1 MATITK
7 QGQKGNLTKLD
18 LDYKGTKDG
27 EDQVKNYLEIVQ
39 QKIGFIPNVLAA
51 FAKFP
56 KQFEGFTKLYNALML
71 GESGLTKL
79 EREMI
84 AVTVSSE
91 NHCFYCLVAHGSA
104 VRELSNDPQLGERI
118 AANFK
123 SAELPKKQEEL
134 LSETL
139 KKIDIVICTALIP
152 GKKAPVII
160 KEDMINNM
168 QAGSVIYD
176 LAAIQG
182 GNTAFTK
189 ADEIIEKNGV
199 KIMGE
204 SNILNRLPVS
214 ASNLYAKN
222 MFNFIENLYDK
233 EKKEININLE
243 DEIISKT
250 LIK

>member
-18 LDYKGTKDG
+18 LDYEGTKDG

-39 QKIGFIPNVLAA
+39 QKLGFIPNVLAA

-84 AVTVSSE
+84 AVSVSSE
-91 NHCFYCLVAHGSA
+91 NHCFYCIVAHGSA

-118 AANFK
+118 AANFR

-134 LSETL
+134 L
-139 KKIDIVICTALIP
+139 
-152 GKKAPVII
+152 
-160 KEDMINNM
+160 N
-168 QAGSVIYD
+168 
-176 LAAIQG
+176 
-182 GNTAFTK
+182 FTK
-189 ADEIIEKNGV
+189 KLTKDPSEIGENDRKNLRDVGYTDRDIWDISAIV
-199 KIMGE
+199 GLFNMT
-204 SNILNRLPVS
+204 NRLAS
-214 ASNLYAKN
+214 ATEMEPNNNYHNLAR
-222 MFNFIENLYDK
+222 
-233 EKKEININLE
+233 
-243 DEIISKT
+243 
-250 LIK
+250 

>member
-18 LDYKGTKDG
+18 LDYEGTKDG
-27 EDQVKNYLEIVQ
+27 EEQVKNYLEIVQ
-39 QKIGFIPNVLAA
+39 QKLGFIPNVLAA

-118 AANFK
+118 AANFR

-134 LSETL
+134 L
-139 KKIDIVICTALIP
+139 
-152 GKKAPVII
+152 
-160 KEDMINNM
+160 N
-168 QAGSVIYD
+168 
-176 LAAIQG
+176 
-182 GNTAFTK
+182 FTK
-189 ADEIIEKNGV
+189 KLTKDPSEICENDRKKLRNVGYTDRDIWDISAIVGLFN
-199 KIMGE
+199 MT
-204 SNILNRLPVS
+204 NRLAS
-214 ASNLYAKN
+214 ATEMEPNNNYHNLAR
-222 MFNFIENLYDK
+222 
-233 EKKEININLE
+233 
-243 DEIISKT
+243 
-250 LIK
+250 

>member
-18 LDYKGTKDG
+18 LDYEGTKDG
-27 EDQVKNYLEIVQ
+27 EDQVNNYLEIVQ
-39 QKIGFIPNVLAA
+39 QKLGFIPNVLAA

-118 AANFK
+118 AANFR
-123 SAELPKKQEEL
+123 SAELPKKQEDL
-134 LSETL
+134 L
-139 KKIDIVICTALIP
+139 
-152 GKKAPVII
+152 
-160 KEDMINNM
+160 N
-168 QAGSVIYD
+168 
-176 LAAIQG
+176 
-182 GNTAFTK
+182 FTK
-189 ADEIIEKNGV
+189 KLTKDPSEI
-199 KIMGE
+199 GE
-204 SNILNRLPVS
+204 NDRKKLRDVGYTDRDIWDISAIVGLFNMTNRLAS
-214 ASNLYAKN
+214 ATEMEPNNNYHNLAR
-222 MFNFIENLYDK
+222 
-233 EKKEININLE
+233 
-243 DEIISKT
+243 
-250 LIK
+250 

>member
-18 LDYKGTKDG
+18 LDYEGTKDG
-27 EDQVKNYLEIVQ
+27 EGQVKNYLEIVQ
-39 QKIGFIPNVLAA
+39 QKLGFIPNVLAA

-118 AANFK
+118 AANFR

-134 LSETL
+134 L
-139 KKIDIVICTALIP
+139 
-152 GKKAPVII
+152 
-160 KEDMINNM
+160 N
-168 QAGSVIYD
+168 
-176 LAAIQG
+176 
-182 GNTAFTK
+182 FTK
-189 ADEIIEKNGV
+189 KLTKDPSEI
-199 KIMGE
+199 GE
-204 SNILNRLPVS
+204 NDRKKLRDVGYTDRDIWDISAIVGLFNMTNRLAS
-214 ASNLYAKN
+214 ATEMEPNNNYHNLAR
-222 MFNFIENLYDK
+222 
-233 EKKEININLE
+233 
-243 DEIISKT
+243 
-250 LIK
+250 

>member
-1 MATITK
+1 MATIRK

-39 QKIGFIPNVLAA
+39 QKLGFIPNVLAA

-104 VRELSNDPQLGERI
+104 VRELSKDPQLGERI
-118 AANFK
+118 AANFR

-134 LSETL
+134 LNFTNKLSKNPSEIGVNDR
-139 KKIDIVICTALIP
+139 KKLWDVGYTDRDIWDISAIVGLF
-152 GKKAPVII
+152 
-160 KEDMINNM
+160 NM
-168 QAGSVIYD
+168 
-176 LAAIQG
+176 
-182 GNTAFTK
+182 T
-189 ADEIIEKNGV
+189 
-199 KIMGE
+199 
-204 SNILNRLPVS
+204 NRLAS
-214 ASNLYAKN
+214 ATEMEPNNNYHNLAR
-222 MFNFIENLYDK
+222 
-233 EKKEININLE
+233 
-243 DEIISKT
+243 
-250 LIK
+250 

>member
-1 MATITK
+1 MTTITK

-18 LDYKGTKDG
+18 LDYEGTKDG

-39 QKIGFIPNVLAA
+39 QKLGFIPNVLAA

-118 AANFK
+118 AANFR

-134 LSETL
+134 L
-139 KKIDIVICTALIP
+139 
-152 GKKAPVII
+152 
-160 KEDMINNM
+160 N
-168 QAGSVIYD
+168 
-176 LAAIQG
+176 
-182 GNTAFTK
+182 FTK
-189 ADEIIEKNGV
+189 KLTKDPSEI
-199 KIMGE
+199 GE
-204 SNILNRLPVS
+204 NDRKKLRDVGYTDRDIWDISAIVGLFNMTNRLAS
-214 ASNLYAKN
+214 ATEMEPNNNYHNLAR
-222 MFNFIENLYDK
+222 
-233 EKKEININLE
+233 
-243 DEIISKT
+243 
-250 LIK
+250 

>member
-39 QKIGFIPNVLAA
+39 QKLGFIPNVLAA

-118 AANFK
+118 AANFR
-123 SAELPKKQEEL
+123 SAELPKKQEVL
-134 LSETL
+134 L
-139 KKIDIVICTALIP
+139 
-152 GKKAPVII
+152 
-160 KEDMINNM
+160 N
-168 QAGSVIYD
+168 
-176 LAAIQG
+176 
-182 GNTAFTK
+182 FTK
-189 ADEIIEKNGV
+189 KLTKDPSEI
-199 KIMGE
+199 GE
-204 SNILNRLPVS
+204 NDRKKLRDVGYTDRDIWDISAIVGLFNMTNRLAS
-214 ASNLYAKN
+214 ATEMEPNNNYHNLAR
-222 MFNFIENLYDK
+222 
-233 EKKEININLE
+233 
-243 DEIISKT
+243 
-250 LIK
+250 

>member
-7 QGQKGNLTKLD
+7 QGQKGNLTKLN
-18 LDYKGTKDG
+18 LDYEGTKDG

-39 QKIGFIPNVLAA
+39 QKLGFIPNVLAA

-104 VRELSNDPQLGERI
+104 VRELSKDPQLGERI
-118 AANFK
+118 AANFR

-134 LSETL
+134 L
-139 KKIDIVICTALIP
+139 
-152 GKKAPVII
+152 
-160 KEDMINNM
+160 N
-168 QAGSVIYD
+168 
-176 LAAIQG
+176 
-182 GNTAFTK
+182 FTK
-189 ADEIIEKNGV
+189 KLTKDPSEISENDRKKLRDVGYTDRDIWDISAIVGLFN
-199 KIMGE
+199 MT
-204 SNILNRLPVS
+204 NRLAS
-214 ASNLYAKN
+214 ATEMEPNNNYHNLAR
-222 MFNFIENLYDK
+222 
-233 EKKEININLE
+233 
-243 DEIISKT
+243 
-250 LIK
+250 

>member
-18 LDYKGTKDG
+18 LDYEGTKDG

-39 QKIGFIPNVLAA
+39 QKLGFIPNVLAA

-118 AANFK
+118 AENFR
-123 SAELPKKQEEL
+123 SAELPEKQLQL
-134 LSETL
+134 L
-139 KKIDIVICTALIP
+139 
-152 GKKAPVII
+152 
-160 KEDMINNM
+160 N
-168 QAGSVIYD
+168 
-176 LAAIQG
+176 
-182 GNTAFTK
+182 FTK
-189 ADEIIEKNGV
+189 KLTRDPSEIS
-199 KIMGE
+199 E
-204 SNILNRLPVS
+204 SDRTKLREVGYTDRDIWDISAIVGLFNMTNRLAS
-214 ASNLYAKN
+214 ATEMEPNDNYH
-222 MFNFIENLYDK
+222 
-233 EKKEININLE
+233 NIAR
-243 DEIISKT
+243 
-250 LIK
+250 

>member
-18 LDYKGTKDG
+18 LDYEGTKDG

-39 QKIGFIPNVLAA
+39 EKLGFIPNVLAA

-134 LSETL
+134 L
-139 KKIDIVICTALIP
+139 
-152 GKKAPVII
+152 
-160 KEDMINNM
+160 N
-168 QAGSVIYD
+168 
-176 LAAIQG
+176 
-182 GNTAFTK
+182 FTK
-189 ADEIIEKNGV
+189 KLTKDPSDI
-199 KIMGE
+199 GE
-204 SNILNRLPVS
+204 NDRKKLRDVGYTDRDIWDISAIVGLFNMTNRLAS
-214 ASNLYAKN
+214 ATEMEPNNNYHNLAR
-222 MFNFIENLYDK
+222 
-233 EKKEININLE
+233 
-243 DEIISKT
+243 
-250 LIK
+250 

>member
-39 QKIGFIPNVLAA
+39 QKLGFIPNVLAA

-104 VRELSNDPQLGERI
+104 VRELSKDPQLGERI
-118 AANFK
+118 AANFR
-123 SAELPKKQEEL
+123 SAELPKKQKEL
-134 LSETL
+134 LS
-139 KKIDIVICTALIP
+139 
-152 GKKAPVII
+152 
-160 KEDMINNM
+160 
-168 QAGSVIYD
+168 
-176 LAAIQG
+176 
-182 GNTAFTK
+182 FTK
-189 ADEIIEKNGV
+189 KLTKDPSEIDENDRKKLRDVGYTDRDIWDISAIVGLFN
-199 KIMGE
+199 MT
-204 SNILNRLPVS
+204 NRLAS
-214 ASNLYAKN
+214 ATEMEPNNNYHNLAR
-222 MFNFIENLYDK
+222 
-233 EKKEININLE
+233 
-243 DEIISKT
+243 
-250 LIK
+250 

>member
-18 LDYKGTKDG
+18 LDYEGTKDG

-39 QKIGFIPNVLAA
+39 QKLGFIPNVLAA

-118 AANFK
+118 AANFR

-134 LSETL
+134 L
-139 KKIDIVICTALIP
+139 
-152 GKKAPVII
+152 
-160 KEDMINNM
+160 N
-168 QAGSVIYD
+168 
-176 LAAIQG
+176 
-182 GNTAFTK
+182 FTK
-189 ADEIIEKNGV
+189 KLTKDPSEICENDRKKLRDVGYSDRDIWDISAIVGLFN
-199 KIMGE
+199 MT
-204 SNILNRLPVS
+204 NRLAS
-214 ASNLYAKN
+214 ATEMEPNNNYHNLAR
-222 MFNFIENLYDK
+222 
-233 EKKEININLE
+233 
-243 DEIISKT
+243 
-250 LIK
+250 

>member
-18 LDYKGTKDG
+18 LDYEGTKDG

-39 QKIGFIPNVLAA
+39 QKLGFIPNVLAA

-104 VRELSNDPQLGERI
+104 VRELSKDPQLGERI
-118 AANFK
+118 AANFR

-134 LSETL
+134 L
-139 KKIDIVICTALIP
+139 
-152 GKKAPVII
+152 
-160 KEDMINNM
+160 N
-168 QAGSVIYD
+168 
-176 LAAIQG
+176 
-182 GNTAFTK
+182 FTK
-189 ADEIIEKNGV
+189 KLTKDPSEI
-199 KIMGE
+199 GE
-204 SNILNRLPVS
+204 NDRKKFRDVGYTDRDIWDISAIVGLFNMTNRLAS
-214 ASNLYAKN
+214 ATEMEPNNNYHNLAR
-222 MFNFIENLYDK
+222 
-233 EKKEININLE
+233 
-243 DEIISKT
+243 
-250 LIK
+250 

>member
-18 LDYKGTKDG
+18 LDYEGTKDG
-27 EDQVKNYLEIVQ
+27 EDQVNNYLEIVQ
-39 QKIGFIPNVLAA
+39 QKLGFIPNVLAA

-118 AANFK
+118 AANFR

-134 LSETL
+134 L
-139 KKIDIVICTALIP
+139 
-152 GKKAPVII
+152 
-160 KEDMINNM
+160 N
-168 QAGSVIYD
+168 
-176 LAAIQG
+176 
-182 GNTAFTK
+182 FTK
-189 ADEIIEKNGV
+189 KLTKDPSEIGENDREKLRDVGYTDRDIWDISAIVGLFN
-199 KIMGE
+199 MT
-204 SNILNRLPVS
+204 NRLAS
-214 ASNLYAKN
+214 ATEMEPNNNYHNLAR
-222 MFNFIENLYDK
+222 
-233 EKKEININLE
+233 
-243 DEIISKT
+243 
-250 LIK
+250 

>member
-18 LDYKGTKDG
+18 LDYEGTKDG

-39 QKIGFIPNVLAA
+39 QKLGFIPNVLAA

-118 AANFK
+118 AANFR

-134 LSETL
+134 L
-139 KKIDIVICTALIP
+139 
-152 GKKAPVII
+152 
-160 KEDMINNM
+160 N
-168 QAGSVIYD
+168 
-176 LAAIQG
+176 
-182 GNTAFTK
+182 FTK
-189 ADEIIEKNGV
+189 KLTKDPSEICENDRKKLRNVGYTDRDIWDISAIVGLFN
-199 KIMGE
+199 MT
-204 SNILNRLPVS
+204 NRLAS
-214 ASNLYAKN
+214 ATEMEPNNNYHNLAR
-222 MFNFIENLYDK
+222 
-233 EKKEININLE
+233 
-243 DEIISKT
+243 
-250 LIK
+250 

>member
-1 MATITK
+1 MATIIK

-18 LDYKGTKDG
+18 LDYEGTKDG

-39 QKIGFIPNVLAA
+39 QKLGFIPNVLAA

-104 VRELSNDPQLGERI
+104 VRELSSDPQLGERI
-118 AANFK
+118 AANFR

-134 LSETL
+134 L
-139 KKIDIVICTALIP
+139 
-152 GKKAPVII
+152 
-160 KEDMINNM
+160 N
-168 QAGSVIYD
+168 
-176 LAAIQG
+176 
-182 GNTAFTK
+182 FTK
-189 ADEIIEKNGV
+189 KLTKDPSEI
-199 KIMGE
+199 GE
-204 SNILNRLPVS
+204 NDRKKLRDVGYTDRDIWDISAIVGLFNMTNRLAS
-214 ASNLYAKN
+214 ATEMEPNNNYHNLAR
-222 MFNFIENLYDK
+222 
-233 EKKEININLE
+233 
-243 DEIISKT
+243 
-250 LIK
+250 

>member
-18 LDYKGTKDG
+18 LDYEGTKDG

-39 QKIGFIPNVLAA
+39 QKLGFIPNVLAA

-104 VRELSNDPQLGERI
+104 VRELSSDPQLGERI
-118 AANFK
+118 AANFR

-134 LSETL
+134 L
-139 KKIDIVICTALIP
+139 
-152 GKKAPVII
+152 
-160 KEDMINNM
+160 N
-168 QAGSVIYD
+168 
-176 LAAIQG
+176 
-182 GNTAFTK
+182 FTK
-189 ADEIIEKNGV
+189 KLTKDPSEICENDRKTLRDVGYTDRDIWDISAIVGLFN
-199 KIMGE
+199 MT
-204 SNILNRLPVS
+204 NRLAS
-214 ASNLYAKN
+214 ATEMEPNNNYHNLAR
-222 MFNFIENLYDK
+222 
-233 EKKEININLE
+233 
-243 DEIISKT
+243 
-250 LIK
+250 

>member
-18 LDYKGTKDG
+18 LDYEGTKDG

-39 QKIGFIPNVLAA
+39 QKLGFIPNVLAA

-118 AANFK
+118 AANFR

-134 LSETL
+134 L
-139 KKIDIVICTALIP
+139 
-152 GKKAPVII
+152 
-160 KEDMINNM
+160 N
-168 QAGSVIYD
+168 
-176 LAAIQG
+176 
-182 GNTAFTK
+182 FTK
-189 ADEIIEKNGV
+189 KLTKDPSDI
-199 KIMGE
+199 GE
-204 SNILNRLPVS
+204 NDRKKLRDVGYTDRDIWDISAIVGLFNMTNRLAS
-214 ASNLYAKN
+214 ATEMEPNNNYHNLAR
-222 MFNFIENLYDK
+222 
-233 EKKEININLE
+233 
-243 DEIISKT
+243 
-250 LIK
+250 